1 MRHLIL
7 GGTGTVG
14 SAVVNELLARGEK
27 NVSVLTRSAEKAAKL
42 PKGVSAVVGDLADP
56 ATYPSV
62 FRDFDTLFLLN
73 LVTPSE
79 LQEGLAPV
87 NEARR
92 AGAKRIV
99 YLSIHDTEKGMTIP
113 HFAVK
118 VAIEAAIRETGIAYT
133 MIRPNNFYQ
142 NDYWYQDVILKY
154 GIYPQPIG
162 EIGLSR
168 VDVRDIAEASAN
180 ALMHSG
186 HENKSYT
193 LAGPDVLSGEISAK
207 HWSDA
212 LGRTIK
218 YGGNDLDAW
227 SKQMSAFMP
236 AWAVYDF
243 RLMYE
248 MFQAKG
254 LKATNAQLEEC
265 ATIVGHAPRS
275 YADFVRETVA
285 AWK

>member
-27 NVSVLTRSAEKAAKL
+27 NISVLTRSAEKAAKL
-42 PKGVSAVVGDLADP
+42 PKGVSARVGDLADP
-56 ATYPSV
+56 TTYPSV

-113 HFAVK
+113 HFAAK

-142 NDYWYQDVILKY
+142 NDYWYQDAILKY

-162 EIGLSR
+162 EVGLSR

-193 LAGPDVLSGEISAK
+193 LAGPDALSGEVSAK

-227 SKQMSAFMP
+227 SKQMSAFLP

-254 LKATNAQLEEC
+254 LKATVAQLKEC

>member
-27 NVSVLTRSAEKAAKL
+27 DVRVLTRSAEKAQKV
-42 PKGVSAVVGDLADP
+42 PKGVTAVVGDLADP
-56 ATYPSV
+56 GTYPSI

-73 LVTPSE
+73 LVTPAE
-79 LQEGLAPV
+79 LQEGLAGV
-87 NEARR
+87 NEAQR
-92 AGAKRIV
+92 AKAKRIV
-99 YLSIHDTEKGMTIP
+99 YLSVHDAEKGMTIP
-113 HFAVK
+113 HFAAK
-118 VAIEAAIRETGIAYT
+118 VAIEAAIKDTGIPYT
-133 MIRPNNFYQ
+133 VIRPNNFHQ
-142 NDYWYQDVILKY
+142 NDSWFKDAILQY
-154 GIYPQPIG
+154 GVYPQPIG

-180 ALMHSG
+180 ALTRSG
-186 HENKSYT
+186 HENRYYA
-193 LAGPDVLSGEISAK
+193 LVGPDVLSGQDCAK

-218 YGGNDLDAW
+218 YGGNDMDAW
-227 SKQMSAFMP
+227 AKQMGAYMP
-236 AWAVYDF
+236 AWGIYDF

-248 MFQAKG
+248 MFQSKG
-254 LKATNAQLEEC
+254 LKATAAQLKEC
-265 ATIVGHAPRS
+265 ETIVGHAPRS
-275 YADFVRETVA
+275 YRDYVRETAA

>member
-27 NVSVLTRSAEKAAKL
+27 NVRVLTRSPEKAAKL
-42 PKGVSAVVGDLADP
+42 PLGTTSVIGDLGDP
-56 ATYPSV
+56 TTYQAI
-62 FRDFDTLFLLN
+62 FADFDTLFLLN
-73 LVTPSE
+73 LVTPAE
-79 LQEGLAPV
+79 LQEGLAGV
-87 NEARR
+87 NQARR
-92 AGAKRIV
+92 QKAKRIV
-99 YLSIHDTEKGMTIP
+99 YLSVHDAEKGIQIP
-113 HFAVK
+113 HFAAK
-118 VAIEAAIRETGIAYT
+118 VAIEAAIRDTGIAYT

-142 NDYWYQDVILKY
+142 NDYWYKDVILQY
-154 GIYPQPIG
+154 GVYPQPIG

-180 ALMHSG
+180 ALTRSG

-193 LAGPDVLSGEISAK
+193 LAGPDALSGEACAK
-207 HWSDA
+207 HWSEA
-212 LGRTIK
+212 VGRTIK
-218 YGGNDLDAW
+218 YGGNDLEAW
-227 SKQMSAFMP
+227 EKQALAYLP
-236 AWAVYDF
+236 AWAAYDY

-254 LKATNAQLEEC
+254 LAATSAQLKEC
-265 ATIVGHAPRS
+265 ETIVGHAPRS
-275 YADFVRETVA
+275 YRDFVRETVT